1 MADDKKTNLPAVIK
15 NLPSTEVSRRDF
27 LRGLTGTVAQGVLD
41 TIPTAG
47 GLIDLV
53 TKKGYLDRPYRPF
66 GNEGTIIR
74 DLALLTKEIQGTIHS
89 FNNDSNMKEL
99 HKNSGLHPTYVL
111 NTNNPN
117 NPYTSK
123 RNKYNYI
130 DRNHLLVNPKAYSNE
145 VEDAIDEIHTAYME
159 SGAYYEHDSQGQE
172 EYTYVLEELQK
183 HIEPLEIEYENK
195 LKELKEVLIDKY
207 GEKITEYLFD
217 IEQPEHEPWGRTT
230 IATILDDATD
240 GLEVKDKYP
249 DSGELEGWQM
259 IGEAAQLEEYQKA
272 AALGLDAELVA
283 ESEPETIQDKI
294 DFAAKE
300 RIAEVEHDA
309 KEKISVGDIAK
320 TAGSEIIKR
329 TLTKLATPKEATDTK
344 QVKGPEQKQKQ
355 IQSSKTDS
363 SSTNKLLKA
372 LSLFKRAS
380 PVGAALYTMKPTELA
395 RDDDYGFE
403 VPVDR

>member
-41 TIPTAG
+41 TIPTG
-47 GLIDLV
+47 SLIDLV
-53 TKKGYLDRPYRPF
+53 TKKGYLDRPYKPF

-74 DLALLTKEIQGTIHS
+74 DLALLTKEIQKRMNIFNSDPDTKEIHKKTGVS
-89 FNNDSNMKEL
+89 LPNI
-99 HKNSGLHPTYVL
+99 NSPSSIYE
-111 NTNNPN
+111 PN
-117 NPYTSK
+117 IYI
-123 RNKYNYI
+123 NKVH
-130 DRNHLLVNPKAYSNE
+130 RNHLLVNPKAYSNE
-145 VEDAIDEIHTAYME
+145 INDVREEIGINYYE
-159 SGAYYEHDSQGQE
+159 SGAADEHDLHLALSYE
-172 EYTYVLEELQK
+172 DWDLWMHSLEEAIK
-183 HIEPLEIEYENK
+183 PLEEEYENK

-207 GEKITEYLFD
+207 GEKITEDLFD
-217 IEQPEHEPWGRTT
+217 IEQPEWGRET
-230 IATILDDATD
+230 IATILDDATG
-240 GLEVKDKYP
+240 GLEVKDMYP
-249 DSGELEGWQM
+249 DDDDSEGWQKIWEAGQ
-259 IGEAAQLEEYQKA
+259 IGEYQKGA
-272 AALGLDAELVA
+272 WPDII
-283 ESEPETIQDKI
+283 ESEPETIQDKM

-300 RIAEVEHDA
+300 RIAEAEHEA
-309 KEKISVGDIAK
+309 KKKISVGDIAK
-320 TAGSEIIKR
+320 TTGSEIIKR

-403 VPVDR
+403 IPVDR

>member
-41 TIPTAG
+41 TIPTG
-47 GLIDLV
+47 SLIDLV
-53 TKKGYLDRPYRPF
+53 TKKGYLDRPYKPF

-74 DLALLTKEIQGTIHS
+74 DLALLTKEIQKRMNIFNSDPDTKEIHKKTGVS
-89 FNNDSNMKEL
+89 LPNI
-99 HKNSGLHPTYVL
+99 NSPSSIYE
-111 NTNNPN
+111 PN
-117 NPYTSK
+117 IYI
-123 RNKYNYI
+123 NKVH
-130 DRNHLLVNPKAYSNE
+130 RNHLLVNPKAYSNE
-145 VEDAIDEIHTAYME
+145 INDVREEIGINYYE
-159 SGAYYEHDSQGQE
+159 SGAADEHDFHLALSYE
-172 EYTYVLEELQK
+172 DWDLWMHSLEEAIK
-183 HIEPLEIEYENK
+183 PLEEEYENK

-207 GEKITEYLFD
+207 GEKITEDLFD
-217 IEQPEHEPWGRTT
+217 IEQPEWGRETL
-230 IATILDDATD
+230 ATILDDAIG
-240 GLEVKDKYP
+240 GLEIKDMYP
-249 DSGELEGWQM
+249 DDDDLEGWQK
-259 IGEAAQLEEYQKA
+259 IGEAGQLGEYQKGA
-272 AALGLDAELVA
+272 WPDII
-283 ESEPETIQDKI
+283 ESEPETIQDKM

-300 RIAEVEHDA
+300 RIAEAEHEA
-309 KEKISVGDIAK
+309 KKKISVGDIAK
-320 TAGSEIIKR
+320 TTGSEIIKR

>member
-41 TIPTAG
+41 TIPTG

-53 TKKGYLDRPYRPF
+53 TKKRRYLDRPYRPF

-74 DLALLTKEIQGTIHS
+74 DLALLTKEIQGMIHS

-99 HKNSGLHPTYVL
+99 HKNSGLHPAYVL

-217 IEQPEHEPWGRTT
+217 TEQPEHEPWGRTT
-230 IATILDDATD
+230 IATLLDDATG
-240 GLEVKDKYP
+240 GLEVKDMYP
-249 DSGELEGWQM
+249 DDDDLEGWQK
-259 IGEAAQLEEYQKA
+259 IGEAGQLGEYQKA
-272 AALGLDAELVA
+272 ALPDIIEF
-283 ESEPETIQDKI
+283 EPERIQDKL
-294 DFAAKE
+294 DYAAKA
-300 RIAEVEHDA
+300 RIAETEHEA
-309 KEKISVGDIAK
+309 KKKISVEDIAK

>member
-41 TIPTAG
+41 TIPTG

-53 TKKGYLDRPYRPF
+53 TKKRRYLDRPYRPF

-74 DLALLTKEIQGTIHS
+74 DLALLTKEIQGMIHS

-117 NPYTSK
+117 NHYTSK
-123 RNKYNYI
+123 RNKYGDI

-217 IEQPEHEPWGRTT
+217 TEQPEHEPWGRTT
-230 IATILDDATD
+230 IATLLDDATG
-240 GLEVKDKYP
+240 GLEVKDMYP
-249 DSGELEGWQM
+249 DDDDLEGWQK
-259 IGEAAQLEEYQKA
+259 IGEAGQLGEYQKA
-272 AALGLDAELVA
+272 ALPDIIEF
-283 ESEPETIQDKI
+283 EPERIQDKL
-294 DFAAKE
+294 DYAAKA
-300 RIAEVEHDA
+300 RIAETEHEA
-309 KEKISVGDIAK
+309 KKKISVEDIAK